1 MDLLSAELS
10 AETLA
15 ALQAHLTAAK
25 LDEDNDVSE
34 DFRLSQFWYD
44 TKTGD
49 ALALEAME
57 HSNGGPIAF
66 VSTPAAFKA
75 LKALHPERKNVF
87 LFEYDHRFQD
97 KYPDEFAFYD
107 YNSPLDVDAK
117 FHHFFDYVLV
127 DPPYLNTN
135 CMSKFADTMRLL
147 SKKTEKRDGAKDVIL
162 TPNAFITAS
171 ILRKDMKKD
180 LGFTPSG
187 FVPTFESKLSNHFL
201 TYTNYT
207 SKRFGPST
215 DDYSSDDEA

>member
-25 LDEDNDVSE
+25 LEEDNDVSE

-44 TKTGD
+44 AKTGD
-49 ALALEAME
+49 ALALEAMD

-75 LKALHPERKNVF
+75 LKALYPDRDNVY
-87 LFEYDHRFQD
+87 LFEYDYRFQD

-107 YNSPLDVDAK
+107 YNSPLEVDAK

-135 CMSKFADTMRLL
+135 CMSKFAETMRLL
-147 SKKTEKRDGAKDVIL
+147 SKNVDAKDGAKGIIR

-171 ILRKDMKKD
+171 VLRKDMFKE
-180 LGFTPSG
+180 LGFTPTG

-207 SKRFGPST
+207 SERFGPCT
-215 DDYSSDDEA
+215 EDFGNDSD